1 VLATREHA
9 ILALEL
15 EARSVGVEDLI
26 RERIMGRAMLAV
38 FVSGLVTAACASP
51 PVAAQVGEP
60 ILIRDGFVVPP
71 GKRLLVDDMSVECV
85 IASEV
90 FDEQEFH
97 KVGVEMTALLRI
109 EYPPDA
115 CPEAVD
121 SLGGGGECPSQD
133 YVVGTG
139 AAHGIR
145 ALFIQPGQPDR
156 HVLRVGAGRE
166 MNVFAGAGATLTGV
180 CQGVGVNII
189 SRFIS
194 AGSGRL
200 VDVP

>member
-1 VLATREHA
+1 
-9 ILALEL
+9 
-15 EARSVGVEDLI
+15 
-26 RERIMGRAMLAV
+26 MGRAMLAV
-38 FVSGLVTAACASP
+38 FVSGLVSAACASP

-85 IASEV
+85 IASEI

-97 KVGVEMTALLRI
+97 KVGVAMTALLRI

-115 CPEAVD
+115 CPEEVD